1 MNWDIVYLKEAKS
14 DLEKLDNSIRIQVL
28 KGIQKVSNNPLP
40 VNDGGYGK
48 PLGSKSSTN
57 LTNLFKIKFKNIG
70 IRVVYK
76 IEYVET
82 TMKII
87 VISAH
92 SDEKV
97 YKEALARRKKHN
109 L

>member
-40 VNDGGYGK
+40 VNNGGYGK

-97 YKEALARRKKHN
+97 YKSL
-109 L
+109 

>member
-40 VNDGGYGK
+40 VNNRGYGK

-87 VISAH
+87 VISAR
-92 SDEKV
+92 SDEEV

>member
-14 DLEKLDNSIRIQVL
+14 DLEKLDNSIRIQAL

-40 VNDGGYGK
+40 VNNGGYGK

-87 VISAH
+87 VISAR
-92 SDEKV
+92 SDEEV